1 MTTPQSDVHFLEID
15 DGGVLFHE
23 RRQRFYGLNATAA
36 LCWVVLAEGLPESA
50 ALAELAAAGAPEAD
64 ALDWWRRSIEIFR
77 TQGFLEAAGDGLTDP
92 PPPNDTGPAAGQ
104 QLERIPPCAVYCS
117 WRLFDVL
124 IRVGFT
130 AEALLPRVAGMLAR
144 VARPAEGTADIEIT
158 VIEVGGRILVARD
171 GLVVGVAPDAAGVA
185 ALLEPAMLRRAIDVT
200 PHLLA
205 LHAGVAARPGCGLVL
220 PGPSGS
226 GKTTL
231 IAALCASGW
240 TYGTDETTLLASEG
254 KELRMAPLSSCVKEG
269 SWPLLAHYYPRLLD
283 EPIQERGGRRVRYL
297 PPPGPVIERCQAT
310 HVVFPRRTE
319 SGTGLRQLAR
329 IEGIERLLAECVSI
343 PRRIG
348 VPEAVRL
355 VDWTRGL
362 SFHELAFADLPGAL
376 AVLQTLGDGGSSVAE
391 SN

>member
-15 DGGVLFHE
+15 EGGVLFHE

-36 LCWVVLAEGLPESA
+36 LCWAVLSEGLPESA

-64 ALDWWRRSIEIFR
+64 ALDWLRSSIEIFR
-77 TQGFLEAAGDGLTDP
+77 TEGFLEPAGDGSADP
-92 PPPNDTGPAAGQ
+92 PLLNDAGPAAGQ
-104 QLERIPPCAVYCS
+104 RLERIPPCALYRR
-117 WRLFDVL
+117 WRLFDVM

-130 AEALLPRVAGMLAR
+130 TNALLPRVAGMLAR
-144 VARPAEGTADIEIT
+144 VAQPAEGSADIEIT

-171 GLVVGVAPDAAGVA
+171 GLVVGVAPDAAGLA
-185 ALLEPAMLRRAIDVT
+185 ALLEPAMLRRAIDAT

-205 LHAGVAARPGCGLVL
+205 LHAGVAARNGCGLVL

-231 IAALCASGW
+231 IAALAASGW
-240 TYGTDETTLLASEG
+240 TYGTDETTLLAADG
-254 KELRMAPLSSCVKEG
+254 KELRMAPLSACVKEG
-269 SWPLLAHYYPRLLD
+269 SWPLLVQHYPSLLD

-297 PPPGPVIERCQAT
+297 PPPGPAIERCRAT

-319 SGTGLRQLAR
+319 SGTRLRPIGR

-343 PRRIG
+343 PQRLG
-348 VPEAVRL
+348 LPEAVRL

-376 AVLQTLGDGGSSVAE
+376 AALQVLGDSKS
-391 SN
+391 